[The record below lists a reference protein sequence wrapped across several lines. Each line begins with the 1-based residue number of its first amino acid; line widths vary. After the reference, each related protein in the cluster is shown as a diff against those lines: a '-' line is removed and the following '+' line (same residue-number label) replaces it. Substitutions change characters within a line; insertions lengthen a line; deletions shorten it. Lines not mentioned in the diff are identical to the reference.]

1 MTFVKIFLTKKII
14 MKKITILA
22 LFVCVFASCKKD
34 DNAANN
40 NSSTPRSFTCT
51 INGVAFVADSAWYNN
66 FNAGATNIFA
76 VKGTGASTQYFE
88 INLNAQTATT
98 YAIPAN
104 AFTYLTSTTTY
115 VGTAGSLSI
124 GTYDMTNRKISGT
137 FTGVTAGTVT
147 ISGGIF
153 TNLPYK

>member
-1 MTFVKIFLTKKII
+1 
-14 MKKITILA
+14 MKKITVLA
-22 LFVCVFASCKKD
+22 LLVCTFASCKKD
-34 DNAANN
+34 DNTAN

-76 VKGTGASTQYFE
+76 VKGTGVSQEYFE

-104 AFTYLTSTTTY
+104 AFTFLNSAAAYL
-115 VGTAGSLSI
+115 GTAGSLSI
-124 GTYDMTNRKISGT
+124 GTYFNLLPVDCYLQRKLFFKQSFI
-137 FTGVTAGTVT
+137 
-147 ISGGIF
+147 
-153 TNLPYK
+153 N

>member
-1 MTFVKIFLTKKII
+1 
-14 MKKITILA
+14 MKKISILA

-34 DNAANN
+34 NSTANN
-40 NSSTPRSFTCT
+40 NAAPRSFTCT
-51 INGVAFVADSAWYNN
+51 INGVPFVADSAWYNN
-66 FNAGATNIFA
+66 FNVGATNIFA
-76 VKGTGASTQYFE
+76 VKGTGAALEYFE

-104 AFTYLTSTTTY
+104 AFTFINSAATY

-124 GTYDMTNRKISGT
+124 GTYDMSNRKISGT
-137 FTGVTAGTVT
+137 FTAVTAGAVT
-147 ISGGIF
+147 ITGGTF

>member
-1 MTFVKIFLTKKII
+1 

-22 LFVCVFASCKKD
+22 LLVCAFASCKKD
-34 DNAANN
+34 DATATSGG
-40 NSSTPRSFTCT
+40 SSSAPRAFTCT
-51 INGVAFVADSAWYNN
+51 INGTAFVADSAWYNN

-76 VKGTGASTQYFE
+76 VKGTGASQQYFE

-98 YAIPAN
+98 YAIPTN

-115 VGTAGSLSI
+115 IGTAGSLSI

-137 FTGVTAGTVT
+137 FTGVTAGAIT
-147 ISGGIF
+147 ITSGTF

>member
-1 MTFVKIFLTKKII
+1 MKKII
-14 MKKITILA
+14 VLA
-22 LFVCVFASCKKD
+22 LVVCVFASCKKD
-34 DNAANN
+34 NTAANN
-40 NSSTPRSFTCT
+40 NPPSALRSFTCT

-66 FNAGATNIFA
+66 FNAGKTNIFA
-76 VKGTGASTQYFE
+76 VKGTGASQEYFE

-104 AFTYLTSTTTY
+104 AFTFINSAAAY

-137 FTGVTAGTVT
+137 FTGVTAGAVT
-147 ISGGIF
+147 ITAGTF

>member
-1 MTFVKIFLTKKII
+1 
-14 MKKITILA
+14 MKKLTVLA

-34 DNAANN
+34 DNTANN
-40 NSSTPRSFTCT
+40 NPSTPRSFTCT

-76 VKGTGASTQYFE
+76 VKGTGASQQYFE

-98 YAIPAN
+98 YAIPTN
-104 AFTYLTSTTTY
+104 AFTYLSGASIY
-115 VGTAGSLSI
+115 VGTTGSLSI
-124 GTYDMTNRKISGT
+124 GTYDMVNRKISGT
-137 FTGVTAGTVT
+137 FTSITAGAVT
-147 ISGGIF
+147 ISGGSF

>member
-1 MTFVKIFLTKKII
+1 MKKII
-14 MKKITILA
+14 VFA
-22 LFVCVFASCKKD
+22 LVICVFTSCKKD
-34 DNAANN
+34 NNTANN
-40 NSSTPRSFTCT
+40 NSSAPRSFTCT

-66 FNAGATNIFA
+66 FNAGKTNIFA
-76 VKGTGASTQYFE
+76 VKGTGASQEYFE

-104 AFTYLTSTTTY
+104 AFTFLNSAAAY

-137 FTGVTAGTVT
+137 FTGVTAGAVT
-147 ISGGIF
+147 ITAGTF

>member
-1 MTFVKIFLTKKII
+1 

-34 DNAANN
+34 DTTATSGGG
-40 NSSTPRSFTCT
+40 SSAPRSFTCT
-51 INGVAFVADSAWYNN
+51 INGTAFVADSAWYNN

-76 VKGTGASTQYFE
+76 VKGSGASWQYFE

-98 YAIPAN
+98 YAIPTN

-115 VGTAGSLSI
+115 AGTAGSLSI
-124 GTYDMTNRKISGT
+124 GTYDITNKKISGT
-137 FTGVTAGTVT
+137 FTSVVAGGVT
-147 ISGGIF
+147 ISGGTF

>member
-1 MTFVKIFLTKKII
+1 
-14 MKKITILA
+14 MKKITVLA
-22 LFVCVFASCKKD
+22 LLVCAFASCKKD
-34 DNAANN
+34 DNTAN

-76 VKGTGASTQYFE
+76 VKGTGVSQEYFE

-104 AFTYLTSTTTY
+104 AFTFLNSAAAYL
-115 VGTAGSLSI
+115 GTAGSLSL

-137 FTGVTAGTVT
+137 FTGVTAGAVT
-147 ISGGIF
+147 ITGGTF

>member
-1 MTFVKIFLTKKII
+1 
-14 MKKITILA
+14 MKKITVLA
-22 LFVCVFASCKKD
+22 LLVCVFASCKKD
-34 DNAANN
+34 DNTANN
-40 NSSTPRSFTCT
+40 SSSTPRSFTCT

-76 VKGTGASTQYFE
+76 VKGTGASQQFFE

-115 VGTAGSLSI
+115 IGTAGSLSI
-124 GTYDMTNRKISGT
+124 STYDMPNRKISGT
-137 FTGVTAGTVT
+137 FTGVAAGAVT
-147 ISGGIF
+147 ITGGTF

>member
-1 MTFVKIFLTKKII
+1 
-14 MKKITILA
+14 MKKITIFT
-22 LFVCVFASCKKD
+22 LFVCVFASCKKS
-34 DNAANN
+34 DNTSN
-40 NSSTPRSFTCT
+40 NSSSAPRSFTCT

-76 VKGTGASTQYFE
+76 VKGTGASQQYFE

-98 YAIPAN
+98 YAIPTN

-115 VGTAGSLSI
+115 VGTTGSLSI
-124 GTYDMTNRKISGT
+124 GTYDVTNRKISGS
-137 FTGVTAGTVT
+137 FTGVTAGAVT
-147 ISGGIF
+147 ISGGTF

>member
-1 MTFVKIFLTKKII
+1 
-14 MKKITILA
+14 MKKITVLA
-22 LFVCVFASCKKD
+22 LLVCTFASCKKD
-34 DNAANN
+34 DNTAN

-76 VKGTGASTQYFE
+76 VKGTGVSQEYFE
-88 INLNAQTATT
+88 INLHAQTATT

-104 AFTYLTSTTTY
+104 AFTFLNSAAAYL
-115 VGTAGSLSI
+115 GTAGSLSI

-137 FTGVTAGTVT
+137 FTGVTAGAVT
-147 ISGGIF
+147 ITGGTF

>member
-1 MTFVKIFLTKKII
+1 

-22 LFVCVFASCKKD
+22 LVVCAFASCKKD
-34 DNAANN
+34 NNNANN
-40 NSSTPRSFTCT
+40 GNNNTTARSFTCT

-66 FNAGATNIFA
+66 FNAGKTNIFA
-76 VKGTGASTQYFE
+76 VKGTGASQEYFE

-104 AFTYLTSTTTY
+104 AFTFINSAAAY

-124 GTYDMTNRKISGT
+124 GTYDVTNRKISGT
-137 FTGVTAGTVT
+137 FTGVTAGAVT
-147 ISGGIF
+147 ITSGTF

>member
-1 MTFVKIFLTKKII
+1 MKKII
-14 MKKITILA
+14 TLA
-22 LFVCVFASCKKD
+22 LVVCAFISCKKD
-34 DNAANN
+34 NNNANN
-40 NSSTPRSFTCT
+40 NNNTTARSFTCT

-66 FNAGATNIFA
+66 FNAGKTNIFA
-76 VKGTGASTQYFE
+76 VKGTGVSQEYFE

-98 YAIPAN
+98 YAIPVN
-104 AFTYLTSTTTY
+104 AFTYLTSSTTY

-137 FTGVTAGTVT
+137 FTSITAGAVT
-147 ISGGIF
+147 ISGGTF

>member
-1 MTFVKIFLTKKII
+1 
-14 MKKITILA
+14 MKKITVLA
-22 LFVCVFASCKKD
+22 LLVCVFASCKKD
-34 DNAANN
+34 DNTGNN
-40 NSSTPRSFTCT
+40 NSSSAPRSFTCT

-66 FNAGATNIFA
+66 FNVGATNIFA
-76 VKGTGASTQYFE
+76 VKGTGASQQYFE

-104 AFTYLTSTTTY
+104 AFTYLATATTY
-115 VGTAGSLSI
+115 AGTAGSLSI

-137 FTGVTAGTVT
+137 FTGVAAGAVT
-147 ISGGIF
+147 ITGGTF

>member
-1 MTFVKIFLTKKII
+1 
-14 MKKITILA
+14 MKKITTLA
-22 LFVCVFASCKKD
+22 LLVCAFASCKKN
-34 DNAANN
+34 DNPATNPG
-40 NSSTPRSFTCT
+40 SSTPRSFTCT

-66 FNAGATNIFA
+66 FNVGATNIFA
-76 VKGTGASTQYFE
+76 VKGTGASQQYFE

-115 VGTAGSLSI
+115 VGSAGSLSI

-137 FTGVTAGTVT
+137 FTGITAGAVT
-147 ISGGIF
+147 ISGGTF

>member
-1 MTFVKIFLTKKII
+1 
-14 MKKITILA
+14 MKKITVLTLI
-22 LFVCVFASCKKD
+22 VCVFASCKKD
-34 DNAANN
+34 NNTSNNN
-40 NSSTPRSFTCT
+40 NSAPRSFTCT

-76 VKGTGASTQYFE
+76 VKGTGASLEYFE

-104 AFTYLTSTTTY
+104 AFTFLNSFAAYVATS
-115 VGTAGSLSI
+115 GSLSI

-137 FTGVTAGTVT
+137 FTNVTAGAFT
-147 ISGGIF
+147 ISGGTF

>member
-1 MTFVKIFLTKKII
+1 
-14 MKKITILA
+14 MKKITVLA
-22 LFVCVFASCKKD
+22 LLVCTFASCKKD
-34 DNAANN
+34 DNTAN

-76 VKGTGASTQYFE
+76 VKGTGVSQEYFE

-104 AFTYLTSTTTY
+104 AFTFLNSAAAYL
-115 VGTAGSLSI
+115 GIAGSLSI

-137 FTGVTAGTVT
+137 FTGVTAGAVT
-147 ISGGIF
+147 ITGGTF

>member
-1 MTFVKIFLTKKII
+1 
-14 MKKITILA
+14 MKKITVLA
-22 LFVCVFASCKKD
+22 LIICVFASCKKD
-34 DNAANN
+34 NTSANN
-40 NSSTPRSFTCT
+40 STPSAPRSFSCT

-76 VKGTGASTQYFE
+76 VKGTGASSQYFE

-98 YAIPAN
+98 YTIPAN

-115 VGTAGSLSI
+115 AGTTGSLSI

-137 FTGVTAGTVT
+137 FTGVTAGAVT
-147 ISGGIF
+147 ITGGSF

>member
-1 MTFVKIFLTKKII
+1 
-14 MKKITILA
+14 MKKIAVFA
-22 LFVCVFASCKKD
+22 LLVCVFASCKKD
-34 DNAANN
+34 DNNANN

-76 VKGTGASTQYFE
+76 VKGTGASQQYFE

-98 YAIPAN
+98 YAIPTN
-104 AFTYLTSTTTY
+104 AFTYLGGGTAY

-137 FTGVTAGTVT
+137 FTGITAGAVT
-147 ISGGIF
+147 ITGGTF
-153 TNLPYK
+153 SNLPYK